1 MIPKSLRPAL
11 FKDMCS
17 KIEATNFF
25 LPNDFS
31 YEETKFSNSQAGIVV
46 KYLASPNLWFS
57 FSLPTAYT
65 TSKDGYSSKLV
76 VHTISSPGELGPTQT
91 DTVDGWEG
99 LVVNFAL
106 WLRRAE
112 VDLKDGAL
120 ARELAKQRE
129 VIEDIVADVASK
141 AESSEVFFTRQEI
154 RRCSQR
160 LDELE
165 QKLADEISKHAT
177 SKESKEKV
185 KEDID
190 LLKKEIDSLKK
201 QLATL
206 SKVQWL
212 RGALARLL
220 KWFSKQENREL
231 VADATSV
238 AQHLLGPGNA
248 D

>member
-11 FKDMCS
+11 FRDLCS

-31 YEETKFSNSQAGIVV
+31 YEETKFNNSLAGIMV
-46 KYLASPNLWFS
+46 KYLASPNLWFT

-76 VHTISSPGELGPTQT
+76 VHTVSSPGELGPTQT
-91 DTVDGWEG
+91 DTVDGWDG
-99 LVVNFAL
+99 LIANFAL

-112 VDLKDGAL
+112 IDLKDGAL

-129 VIEDIVADVASK
+129 VIENLVAEVAAK
-141 AESSEVFFTRQEI
+141 AEGSEVFFTREEV
-154 RRCSQR
+154 RRYSQR

-165 QKLADEISKHAT
+165 QKLADEISNSAA
-177 SKESKEKV
+177 SKEKV

-201 QLATL
+201 QLSTL
-206 SKVQWL
+206 SKVQWM
-212 RGALARLL
+212 RGAFGRML
-220 KWFSKQENREL
+220 KWFSKHENREL
-231 VADATSV
+231 VADATNV
-238 AQHLLGPGNA
+238 ARHLLGPGNA
-248 D
+248 E